1 MMGEVLFG
9 RAADR
14 TRHTVDRLLTI
25 QNVAASPDR
34 KSAESMGERQQKIT
48 FAEMRSSGVR
58 GLLIY
63 CADYKCSH
71 YIAISGDRWPDD
83 VRLSD
88 LEPKFTCSA
97 CGKRGTDIRPDF
109 HWDKPV
115 ALSRGY

>member
-1 MMGEVLFG
+1 MGEVLFV
-9 RAADR
+9 RADR
-14 TRHTVDRLLTI
+14 TRHTVDRLLTPTR
-25 QNVAASPDR
+25 VAASQSR
-34 KSAESMGERQQKIT
+34 KSAGSWGMRPQKIT
-48 FAEMRSSGVR
+48 LGEMRESGVC

-63 CADYKCSH
+63 CSDYRCSH